1 MAPSDTVS
9 YIHPMYRLFFQKIE
23 PAITL
28 WTGYVNL
35 RNRTLSGSLLFS
47 SISISMEDDYYL
59 FRDQF
64 VLEQMLSLMMALMAM
79 AAIVMYYADDIRLWR
94 RCQLVLLIWNLAC
107 LKGTGMSDG
116 TVECIYCVELCTVLV
131 IIRLM
136 FLLNVGNRARGWYVE
151 NGILKKM

>member
-1 MAPSDTVS
+1 
-9 YIHPMYRLFFQKIE
+9 MYRLFFQKIE

-35 RNRTLSGSLLFS
+35 RNRALSGSLLFNKIS
-47 SISISMEDDYYL
+47 SEQDYYL

-64 VLEQMLSLMMALMAM
+64 VLEQVLSLMMALMAM

-94 RCQLVLLIWNLAC
+94 RCQLVLLVWNFAC
-107 LKGTGMSDG
+107 LKGTSDG

-131 IIRLM
+131 IVRLM
-136 FLLNVGNRARGWYVE
+136 FLFNVGNRARGWYVE
-151 NGILKKM
+151 NGVLKKM

>member
-1 MAPSDTVS
+1 MAPSNTIS

-23 PAITL
+23 PVITL
-28 WTGYVNL
+28 WTGYINL
-35 RNRTLSGSLLFS
+35 HNRALSGSLLINK
-47 SISISMEDDYYL
+47 ISQEEYYL

-94 RCQLVLLIWNLAC
+94 RCQLVLLGWNLAC
-107 LKGTGMSDG
+107 LKGTSDE
-116 TVECIYCVELCTVLV
+116 TVECIYCVELCTALV

-136 FLLNVGNRARGWYVE
+136 FLFNVGNRARGWYVAD
-151 NGILKKM
+151 GVLKKM

>member
-1 MAPSDTVS
+1 MAPSNAIS

-35 RNRTLSGSLLFS
+35 RNRSLGGTLLFS
-47 SISISMEDDYYL
+47 AISSEKHYYL

-64 VLEQMLSLMMALMAM
+64 VLEQMLSLMTALVAM

-94 RCQLVLLIWNLAC
+94 RCQLVLLLWNLMC
-107 LKGTGMSDG
+107 LKGTSDVS
-116 TVECIYCVELCTVLV
+116 VECIYCVELCTVLV

-136 FLLNVGNRARGWYVE
+136 FLFNVGNRVRGTYVE
-151 NGILKKM
+151 NGVLKRL

>member
-1 MAPSDTVS
+1 MAPSNAVS
-9 YIHPMYRLFFQKIE
+9 YIHPMYKLLFQKVE

-35 RNRTLSGSLLFS
+35 RNRSLSGSLVFR
-47 SISISMEDDYYL
+47 SISSSSEYDYRL

-64 VLEQMLSLMMALMAM
+64 VLEQMLSLMVALVAM

-94 RCQLVLLIWNLAC
+94 RCQLVLLVWNLAC
-107 LKGTGMSDG
+107 LKGTSDAA
-116 TVECIYCVELCTVLV
+116 VECVYCVELCAVLV
-131 IIRLM
+131 IVRLM

-151 NGILKKM
+151 NGVLKKM